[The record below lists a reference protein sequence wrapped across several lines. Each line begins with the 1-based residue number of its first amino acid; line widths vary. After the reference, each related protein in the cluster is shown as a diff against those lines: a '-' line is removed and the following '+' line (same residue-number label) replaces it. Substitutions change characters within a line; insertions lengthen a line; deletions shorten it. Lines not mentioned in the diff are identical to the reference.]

1 MNESKIKI
9 EEEEKTLK
17 PSSIQLFQS
26 TIAKIAVAQI
36 CQSIGFTGSQTSAL
50 DSFSNIATR
59 YLETLAKS
67 ASLNANSCGRT
78 ECNLFD
84 VIKGIED
91 MNSVKGFVG
100 ATNMK
105 KSLLKSGVLK
115 EIRSFVRIVDE
126 IPFAKPIP
134 RRNLKKSLV
143 LSRVHD
149 QVQRFSHI
157 PTWLPCLPD
166 VSTYKKIQK
175 EERIGFNEE
184 EKDKGVVVVDCNV
197 EKSVNVVEKKE
208 SSFLP
213 VKRPK
218 VKFKFGLNSDLGV
231 NVELGT
237 RNGVCRGGKRVSCHD
252 LSEEEDI
259 KSFKRRR

>member
-1 MNESKIKI
+1 MNGSKIKEE

-26 TIAKIAVAQI
+26 TIAKISVAQI
-36 CQSIGFTGSQTSAL
+36 CQSIGFTSFQTSAL
-50 DSFSNIATR
+50 ESFSNIATR

-67 ASLNANSCGRT
+67 ASLSANSSGRT

-84 VIKGIED
+84 VIQAIED
-91 MNSVKGFVG
+91 MNSIRGFVG

-115 EIRSFVRIVDE
+115 EIRSFVRFVDE

-143 LSRVHD
+143 LSRVED

-157 PTWLPCLPD
+157 PAWLPSLPD

-175 EERIGFNEE
+175 EERIGFNEV
-184 EKDKGVVVVDCNV
+184 EKDRGVVDCSV
-197 EKSVNVVEKKE
+197 EKNVNVEKKE
-208 SSFLP
+208 SFFLP

-218 VKFKFGLNSDLGV
+218 VKFKFGLNSNLGV

-252 LSEEEDI
+252 LSEEDDI
-259 KSFKRRR
+259 KSFKRKR